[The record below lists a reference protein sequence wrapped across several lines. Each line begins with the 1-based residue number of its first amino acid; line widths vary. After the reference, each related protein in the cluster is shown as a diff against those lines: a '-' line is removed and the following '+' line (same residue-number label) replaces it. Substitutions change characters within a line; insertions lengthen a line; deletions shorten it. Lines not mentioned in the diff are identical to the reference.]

1 MTRLAVVLA
10 AVLLAARPAPPLQAA
25 GQETVEQQKRLAQV
39 KADIDRLRQ
48 RIAEED
54 KKERTALSQLDRIG
68 WNRGLLLNEGRLL
81 EMQLDKLKLERENIR
96 RNIPVLEADLG
107 RRRDD
112 LAVLLV
118 RLSKHGRF
126 GSVYL
131 ALESRDAA
139 SFLAAVR
146 ALELL
151 AEAQDRWIAEY
162 ADGLAE
168 LGRADAELRVKE
180 SEISALMGKSQAKRR
195 DLEAEEQKSRAL
207 VEGIKTNKKS
217 YEQTLEELNL
227 RARELQ
233 LLLQKLEARD
243 KPEALLPFPAV
254 PFATKKGA
262 LPWPVD
268 GRVVQRFGP
277 QRGGFNTLTMNNG
290 VEIAPPK
297 GDPTVRA
304 VHAGKVV
311 YTDFFPGYGN
321 LLILEHGDSYYTLY
335 GHCAEFLVPKE
346 ATVKAGDPI
355 AVAGDTGSL
364 VGVSLYL
371 EIRHQTKPLDPLQW
385 LGRR

>member
-1 MTRLAVVLA
+1 MTVLAAVLA
-10 AVLLAARPAPPLQAA
+10 AVLLAVQPAPAPQAA
-25 GQETVEQQKRLAQV
+25 SQEAAEHEKRLAQI

-48 RIAEED
+48 RIAEEE
-54 KKERTALSQLDRIG
+54 KREKTALSELDRIG
-68 WNRGLLLNEGRLL
+68 WNRGLLLNEWRLL
-81 EMQLDKLKLERENIR
+81 QMQLDKLKLEREDIR
-96 RNIPVLEADLG
+96 RNIPVLEADLV

-112 LAVLLV
+112 LAAILV
-118 RLSKHGRF
+118 RLSKYGRF
-126 GSVYL
+126 GPVYL

-139 SFLAAVR
+139 SFLAAIR

-151 AEAQDRWIAEY
+151 AEAQDRRIAEY
-162 ADGLAE
+162 ADGLAQ
-168 LGRADAELRVKE
+168 LGRADVELRAKE
-180 SEISALMGKSQAKRR
+180 AEIGALIGKSGAKRR

-233 LLLQKLEARD
+233 LLLQKLEARE

-277 QRGGFNTLTMNNG
+277 HRGGFNTLTVNNG

-297 GDPTVRA
+297 GDLTVRA
-304 VHAGKVV
+304 IHAGKVV

-321 LLILEHGDSYYTLY
+321 LIIL
-335 GHCAEFLVPKE
+335 
-346 ATVKAGDPI
+346 
-355 AVAGDTGSL
+355 
-364 VGVSLYL
+364 
-371 EIRHQTKPLDPLQW
+371 
-385 LGRR
+385 

>member
-1 MTRLAVVLA
+1 MTVLAAVLA
-10 AVLLAARPAPPLQAA
+10 AVLLAVQPAPAPQAA
-25 GQETVEQQKRLAQV
+25 SQEAAEQEKRLAQI

-48 RIAEED
+48 RIAEEE
-54 KKERTALSQLDRIG
+54 KREKTALSELDRIG
-68 WNRGLLLNEGRLL
+68 WNRGLLLNEWRLL
-81 EMQLDKLKLERENIR
+81 QMQLDKLKLEREDIR
-96 RNIPVLEADLG
+96 RNIPVLEADLV

-112 LAVLLV
+112 LAAILV
-118 RLSKHGRF
+118 RLSKYGRF
-126 GSVYL
+126 GPVYL

-139 SFLAAVR
+139 SFLAAIR

-151 AEAQDRWIAEY
+151 AEAQDRRIAEY
-162 ADGLAE
+162 ADGLAQ
-168 LGRADAELRVKE
+168 LGRADVELRAKE
-180 SEISALMGKSQAKRR
+180 AEIGALIGKSGAKRR

-233 LLLQKLEARD
+233 LLLQKLEARE
-243 KPEALLPFPAV
+243 KSEALLPFPAV

-277 QRGGFNTLTMNNG
+277 QRGGFNTLTVNNG

-297 GDPTVRA
+297 GDLTVRA
-304 VHAGKVV
+304 IHAGKVV

-321 LLILEHGDSYYTLY
+321 LIILEHGDSYYTLY

-346 ATVKAGDPI
+346 ATIKAGDPI
-355 AVAGDTGSL
+355 AVAGDSGSL

-371 EIRHQTKPLDPLQW
+371 EIRHQAKPLDPLQW